1 LTPGQRV
8 VSAAG
13 LNPSR
18 SLVISQV
25 VLAFGPSGP
34 DPLLIHCRNRQVMG
48 ALVNRRATT
57 AIDGRPVTKYMAVV
71 TGEAVLGANV
81 FRDLFAGLRYIAGAD
96 TPATRG
102 PRGRQERALEETV
115 TEAEQKGA
123 DAVVGV
129 DVDYESIQIEQG
141 GSMLMVSAS
150 GPAVRP

>member
-25 VLAFGPSGP
+25 VLTFGIPP
-34 DPLLIHCRNRQVMG
+34 ALIPLLIHCRNRQVMG
-48 ALVNRRATT
+48 PLVNRRATT
-57 AIDGRPVTKYMAVV
+57 ATDGRPVTEYVAVV

-81 FRDLFAGLRYIAGAD
+81 FRDLFAGLRDIAG
-96 TPATRG
+96 G
-102 PRGRQERALEETV
+102 LSVGYEKSLRQARETAIQEMMA
-115 TEAEQKGA
+115 EAEQAGA

-129 DVDYESIQIEQG
+129 DVDYEPIQMGQG
-141 GSMLMVSAS
+141 ACSWSAPQ
-150 GPAVRP
+150 GRP